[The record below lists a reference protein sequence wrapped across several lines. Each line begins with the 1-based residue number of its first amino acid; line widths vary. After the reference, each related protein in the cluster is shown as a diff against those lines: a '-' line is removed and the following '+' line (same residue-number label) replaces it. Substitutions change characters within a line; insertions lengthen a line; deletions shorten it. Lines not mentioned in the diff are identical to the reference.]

1 MIQRHRQ
8 FSIYTF
14 IFIQYIFLAQE
25 FKNQRD
31 SLKKKKEN
39 DFVTYFDNN
48 HRFDVVRL
56 LKLSSYIFHFLFSLL
71 YIHDIYAP

>member
-8 FSIYTF
+8 FSIYIF

-39 DFVTYFDNN
+39 DFVTCFDNN
-48 HRFDVVRL
+48 HRNHHLML
-56 LKLSSYIFHFLFSLL
+56 LDY
-71 YIHDIYAP
+71 